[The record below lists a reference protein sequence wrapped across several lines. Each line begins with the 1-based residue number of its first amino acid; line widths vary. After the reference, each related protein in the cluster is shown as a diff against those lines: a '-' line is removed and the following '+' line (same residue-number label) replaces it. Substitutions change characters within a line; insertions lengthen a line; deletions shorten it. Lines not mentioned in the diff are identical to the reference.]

1 MAATFIRTPKQ
12 PTSPNE
18 HRTPGLSRHLWSAA
32 PAQPLLNLGPAVLS
46 RDPSPIRNAA
56 APPMPHRL
64 DSKKKK
70 KVISAALRGHAA
82 RCHAPRDGIAFQV
95 HRRSSHNDRSNHRL
109 LRRCCQSQ
117 SQSQNRSPPSTQGH
131 APPRPSS
138 QVGGCKRPR
147 QRRTRQ
153 KCPSPTRGQATYAA
167 RW

>member
-70 KVISAALRGHAA
+70 RLSAQRFADTQHGATHHGMASLSKFTVAAATTTAATIDCLGAVASRRASRRIGRRRQLRDMHL
-82 RCHAPRDGIAFQV
+82 HV
-95 HRRSSHNDRSNHRL
+95 L
-109 LRRCCQSQ
+109 LRR
-117 SQSQNRSPPSTQGH
+117 
-131 APPRPSS
+131 
-138 QVGGCKRPR
+138 
-147 QRRTRQ
+147 
-153 KCPSPTRGQATYAA
+153 
-167 RW
+167 